1 MSMAFS
7 GGLCE
12 FFVTNYLAFKAKS
25 ESNSHSVMV
34 DSLQPHG
41 LYVAFQAPLS
51 MEFSRHGYWSG

>member
-41 LYVAFQAPLS
+41 L
-51 MEFSRHGYWSG
+51 